1 MCEDS
6 PVPRSP
12 LAADD
17 TDTASRILD
26 AAERLV
32 QTRGFNGFSY
42 ADVAA
47 ELHLTKA
54 SLHYHYAGKA
64 ELGEALILRYTER
77 FVRALETI
85 DGSCDDAPAKL
96 GAYADLYAAVLR
108 GERMCL
114 CGMLAAEF
122 DTLSEGMRAAVI
134 RFFDTNEAWLE
145 EVLAVGRRDGSLV
158 FDGAPR
164 ETAQSVIG
172 ALEGA
177 MRVARPYRDAR
188 RFGTAA
194 ERLLA
199 TLVPAG

>member
-1 MCEDS
+1 M
-6 PVPRSP
+6 PRLQST
-12 LAADD
+12 D
-17 TDTASRILD
+17 TDTAVRILD

-47 ELHLTKA
+47 ELGVTKA

-64 ELGEALILRYTER
+64 ELGEALIERYTHR
-77 FVRALETI
+77 FTLALNAI
-85 DGSCDDAPAKL
+85 DEVHSEALAKL
-96 GAYADLYAAVLR
+96 EAYVDLYAWVLR

-134 RFFDTNEAWLE
+134 RFFDANEVWLE
-145 EVLAVGRRDGSLV
+145 RVLTDGRRDTSLV
-158 FDGAPR
+158 FVGSPR
-164 ETAQSVIG
+164 EMAVSVIG
-172 ALEGA
+172 GLEGA
-177 MRVARPYRDAR
+177 MLIARPYRDEN
-188 RFGTAA
+188 RFGSAA

-199 TLVPAG
+199 TLVPVEG